1 MAMSIQILAYFLDAE
16 TEAVA
21 TLQQTLRFPAV
32 LEASSGL
39 AAAVLPCGE
48 PGRASGPAPAPSSEE
63 A

>member
-1 MAMSIQILAYFLDAE
+1 MGMSVQILAYFPDAE
-16 TEAVA
+16 TEAMP
-21 TLQQTLRFPAV
+21 TLQRTLRFPAV

-39 AAAVLPCGE
+39 AACVLPCGE